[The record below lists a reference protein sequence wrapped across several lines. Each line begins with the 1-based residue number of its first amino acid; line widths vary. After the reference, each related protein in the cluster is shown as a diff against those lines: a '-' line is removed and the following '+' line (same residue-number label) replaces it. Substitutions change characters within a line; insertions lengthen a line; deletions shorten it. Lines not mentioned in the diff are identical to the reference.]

1 MIKPST
7 FRYVKTST
15 EFIRLAVWYS
25 LRHNMKDWLMSAGV
39 PERDEH
45 RILGHSL
52 EGVGN
57 RVFGGGE
64 AKLRASTTA
73 MEKALEVAEEW
84 LKGR

>member
-1 MIKPST
+1 
-7 FRYVKTST
+7 
-15 EFIRLAVWYS
+15 
-25 LRHNMKDWLMSAGV
+25 MSAGV